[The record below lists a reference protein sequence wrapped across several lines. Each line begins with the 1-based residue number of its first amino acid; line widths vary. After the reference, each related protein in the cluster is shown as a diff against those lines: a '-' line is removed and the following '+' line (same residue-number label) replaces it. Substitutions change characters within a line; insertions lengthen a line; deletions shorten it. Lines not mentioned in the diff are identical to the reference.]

1 MRTYDDWYPGH
12 LKDLDEEECRDLV
25 SQHLIG
31 RVAWCHPTDGPTVLP
46 VNYRF
51 DGRHIVFRTSP
62 HTDLARHFTQG
73 RATFQIDELDE
84 YTQSGWSVM
93 ARGRAELVPWD
104 EVSGARPAVESLG
117 CRQPELL
124 RAHRCRETH
133 RPTSAPR
140 LTTDGRLSNR

>member
-31 RVAWCHPTDGPTVLP
+31 RVAWCHPTDGPSVLP

-62 HTDLARHFTQG
+62 HTDLARHFSNG
-73 RATFQIDELDE
+73 RAAFQIDEFDE

-93 ARGRAELVPWD
+93 ARGQAEIVPSD
-104 EVSGARPAVESLG
+104 EVPEPDQRPSPWVAGSRNFYIRIAVE
-117 CRQPELL
+117 
-124 RAHRCRETH
+124 
-133 RPTSAPR
+133 R
-140 LTTDGRLSNR
+140 LTGRRVLPA

>member
-1 MRTYDDWYPGH
+1 MRRYDDWYPGH

-31 RVAWCHPTDGPTVLP
+31 RVAWCHPTDGPSVLP

-62 HTDLARHFTQG
+62 HTDLARHFSKG
-73 RATFQIDELDE
+73 RAAFQIDELDE

-93 ARGRAELVPWD
+93 ARGQAELVPPD
-104 EVSGARPAVESLG
+104 EVPEPEQRPSPWVAGSRNVFIRIAVE
-117 CRQPELL
+117 RF
-124 RAHRCRETH
+124 T
-133 RPTSAPR
+133 
-140 LTTDGRLSNR
+140 GRRVLPA

>member
-12 LKDLDEEECRDLV
+12 LKDLDEEECRELV

-62 HTDLARHFTQG
+62 HTDLARHFSQG
-73 RATFQIDELDE
+73 RAAFQIDEFDE

-93 ARGRAELVPWD
+93 ARGKADLVPWD
-104 EVSGARPAVESLG
+104 EVPEPDQRPSPWVAGSRDVYIRIAVE
-117 CRQPELL
+117 
-124 RAHRCRETH
+124 
-133 RPTSAPR
+133 R
-140 LTTDGRLSNR
+140 LTGRRVLPA

>member
-31 RVAWCHPTDGPTVLP
+31 RVAWCHPTDGPSVLP

-62 HTDLARHFTQG
+62 HTDLARHFSKG
-73 RATFQIDELDE
+73 RAAFQIDEFDE

-93 ARGRAELVPWD
+93 ARGQAEIVPWD
-104 EVSGARPAVESLG
+104 EVPEPDQRPSPWVAGSRNVYI
-117 CRQPELL
+117 RIDVD
-124 RAHRCRETH
+124 
-133 RPTSAPR
+133 R
-140 LTTDGRLSNR
+140 LTGRRVLPA

>member
-62 HTDLARHFTQG
+62 HTDLARHFSQG
-73 RATFQIDELDE
+73 RAAFQIDEFDE

-93 ARGRAELVPWD
+93 ARGQADLVPSD
-104 EVSGARPAVESLG
+104 EVPEPDQRPSPWVAGSRDVYIRIAVE
-117 CRQPELL
+117 
-124 RAHRCRETH
+124 
-133 RPTSAPR
+133 R
-140 LTTDGRLSNR
+140 LTGRRVLPA

>member
-1 MRTYDDWYPGH
+1 MRTYDDWHPGH

-31 RVAWCHPTDGPTVLP
+31 RVAWCHPSDGPSVLP

-62 HTDLARHFTQG
+62 HTDLARHFSQG
-73 RATFQIDELDE
+73 RAAFQIDEFDE

-93 ARGRAELVPWD
+93 ARGKADLVPWD
-104 EVSGARPAVESLG
+104 EVPEPDQRPSPWVAGSRDVYIRIAVE
-117 CRQPELL
+117 
-124 RAHRCRETH
+124 
-133 RPTSAPR
+133 R
-140 LTTDGRLSNR
+140 LTGRRVLPA

>member
-1 MRTYDDWYPGH
+1 MRTYDDWYAGH

-31 RVAWCHPTDGPTVLP
+31 RVAWCHPSDGPSVLP

-62 HTDLARHFTQG
+62 HTDLARHFSQG
-73 RATFQIDELDE
+73 RAAFQIDEFDE

-93 ARGRAELVPWD
+93 ARGQADLVPSD
-104 EVSGARPAVESLG
+104 EVPEPDQRPSPRVFGSRNVYIRIAVE
-117 CRQPELL
+117 
-124 RAHRCRETH
+124 
-133 RPTSAPR
+133 R
-140 LTTDGRLSNR
+140 LTGRRVLPA

>member
-12 LKDLDEEECRDLV
+12 LKDLDEEECRELV

-62 HTDLARHFTQG
+62 HTDLARHFSQG
-73 RATFQIDELDE
+73 RAAFQIDEFDE
-84 YTQSGWSVM
+84 YTLSGWSVM
-93 ARGRAELVPWD
+93 ARGQAEIVPWD
-104 EVSGARPAVESLG
+104 EVPEPDQRPSPWVAGSRNFYVRIAVE
-117 CRQPELL
+117 
-124 RAHRCRETH
+124 
-133 RPTSAPR
+133 R
-140 LTTDGRLSNR
+140 LTGRRLLPA

>member
-62 HTDLARHFTQG
+62 HTDLARHFSQG
-73 RATFQIDELDE
+73 RAAFQIDEFDE

-93 ARGRAELVPWD
+93 ARGKADLVPWD
-104 EVSGARPAVESLG
+104 EVPEPDQRPSPWVAGSRDVYIRIAVE
-117 CRQPELL
+117 
-124 RAHRCRETH
+124 
-133 RPTSAPR
+133 R
-140 LTTDGRLSNR
+140 LTGRRVLPA

>member
-12 LKDLDEEECRDLV
+12 LKDLDEEECRELV

-62 HTDLARHFTQG
+62 HTDLARHLSKG
-73 RATFQIDELDE
+73 RAAFQIDEFDE
-84 YTQSGWSVM
+84 YTQSGWSVL
-93 ARGRAELVPWD
+93 ARGQAEVVPVD
-104 EVSGARPAVESLG
+104 EVPDPDQRPSPWVAGSRNVYVRIAVE
-117 CRQPELL
+117 
-124 RAHRCRETH
+124 
-133 RPTSAPR
+133 R
-140 LTTDGRLSNR
+140 LTGRRVLPA

>member
-31 RVAWCHPTDGPTVLP
+31 RVAWCHPTDGPSVLP

-62 HTDLARHFTQG
+62 HTDLARHFSQG
-73 RATFQIDELDE
+73 RAAFQIDEFDE

-93 ARGRAELVPWD
+93 ARGQAEIVPSD
-104 EVSGARPAVESLG
+104 EVPEPDQRPRPWVAASRNFYIRIAVE
-117 CRQPELL
+117 
-124 RAHRCRETH
+124 
-133 RPTSAPR
+133 R
-140 LTTDGRLSNR
+140 LTGRRVLPA

>member
-1 MRTYDDWYPGH
+1 MRTYDDWYAGH

-31 RVAWCHPTDGPTVLP
+31 RVAWCHPSDGPSVLP

-62 HTDLARHFTQG
+62 HTDLARHFSQG
-73 RATFQIDELDE
+73 RAAFQIDEFDE

-93 ARGRAELVPWD
+93 ARGRADMVPSYEAPEPD
-104 EVSGARPAVESLG
+104 QRPSPWVAGSRNVYIRIAVE
-117 CRQPELL
+117 
-124 RAHRCRETH
+124 
-133 RPTSAPR
+133 R
-140 LTTDGRLSNR
+140 LTGRRVLPA

>member
-12 LKDLDEEECRDLV
+12 LKDLDEEECRELV

-62 HTDLARHFTQG
+62 HTDLARHFSQG
-73 RATFQIDELDE
+73 RAAFQIDEFDE

-93 ARGRAELVPWD
+93 ARGQAEIVPRD
-104 EVSGARPAVESLG
+104 EVPEPDQRPSPWVAGSRNFYVRIAVE
-117 CRQPELL
+117 
-124 RAHRCRETH
+124 
-133 RPTSAPR
+133 R
-140 LTTDGRLSNR
+140 LTGRRLLPA